1 MNAPA
6 KVDVLAV
13 LEAVE
18 AYVDDA
24 AQFPEQFKPGV
35 VKRHQA
41 QFREA
46 RAAVAEL
53 IETQRRLIEAY
64 GERFGP
70 GHEHATG
77 TLCRDERQYPVILD
91 AMAALARVGGA
102 S

>member
-53 IETQRRLIEAY
+53 IED
-64 GERFGP
+64 
-70 GHEHATG
+70 ATLALELLESENLG
-77 TLCRDERQYPVILD
+77 DSYAAGILRKS
-91 AMAALARVGGA
+91 LARVGGDK
-102 S
+102 